1 MLRAEVRASTQTC
14 SYCSGLVFSAFDC
27 GGGPGSNLTA
37 DIFCVH
43 RDCYKLLVFFH
54 MHFLLF
60 ILPFIPL
67 LYLLLLTL
75 LHVRLFRVFSTNS
88 QICRLGD
95 GLRMVGLRQLA
106 ALFQWRP
113 SRLLPF
119 PSFPLLLPL
128 SFPSLPLPSFPL

>member
-1 MLRAEVRASTQTC
+1 VVWCLVRSTAVEDPVRISPRTFF
-14 SYCSGLVFSAFDC
+14 VFIAIAI
-27 GGGPGSNLTA
+27 NY
-37 DIFCVH
+37 
-43 RDCYKLLVFFH
+43 YKLLVFFH
-54 MHFLLF
+54 MHVLLF